1 MVIDTEPIAGSK
13 VPDGG
18 MITAV
23 VSKGPERYAMPKVVG
38 LSQTVA
44 AGAIKDESL
53 TLGSVSQAFDPKVA
67 KGVVTSASY
76 APGTKLK
83 SGSTVDLTVSKGPQP
98 IKITDQT
105 GKSAAAARR
114 LCVTKA
120 GFKVKITTENSDSVA
135 KGMVIGQS
143 PDKGTGVKGDTVSLK
158 ESLGPVMVTIPNVR
172 SMGVD
177 AAKKVMTEAG
187 FKTKVQAVAVNYIG
201 VGYVVYSKP
210 SAKSEAPKGSTIT
223 LYVV

>member
-1 MVIDTEPIAGSK
+1 M
-13 VPDGG
+13 
-18 MITAV
+18 
-23 VSKGPERYAMPKVVG
+23 
-38 LSQTVA
+38 
-44 AGAIKDESL
+44 
-53 TLGSVSQAFDPKVA
+53 
-67 KGVVTSASY
+67 TSASY

-98 IKITDQT
+98 IKITDHS
-105 GKSAAAARR
+105 GKSAAAAKAA
-114 LCVTKA
+114 LTKA
-120 GFKVKITTENSDSVA
+120 GFKVKITTANSDTVA
-135 KGMVIGQS
+135 KGMVISQS
-143 PDKGTGVKGDTVSLK
+143 PDKGTGVKGDTVTLK

-177 AAKKVMTEAG
+177 AAKKVMTQAG

-201 VGYVVYSKP
+201 IGYVVYSKP

>member
-1 MVIDTEPIAGSK
+1 MVIDTEPIAGTK

-18 MITAV
+18 SITAV

-38 LSQTVA
+38 LAQA
-44 AGAIKDESL
+44 AATGAIKEANL
-53 TLGSVSQAFDPKVA
+53 TLGSVSQAFDPKIA

-76 APGTKLK
+76 AAGTKLK
-83 SGSTVDLTVSKGPQP
+83 SGSTVDLTVSKGAQP
-98 IKITDQT
+98 IKIADHT
-105 GKSAAAARR
+105 GKGATAARAA
-114 LCVTKA
+114 LTKA
-120 GFKVKITTENSDSVA
+120 GFKVKITTENSDSIA

-143 PDKGTGVKGDTVSLK
+143 PDKGTGVKGDTVTLK

-177 AAKKVMTEAG
+177 AAKKVMTAAG

-201 VGYVVYSKP
+201 IGYVVYSKP
-210 SAKSEAPKGSTIT
+210 SAKTAAPKGSTIT